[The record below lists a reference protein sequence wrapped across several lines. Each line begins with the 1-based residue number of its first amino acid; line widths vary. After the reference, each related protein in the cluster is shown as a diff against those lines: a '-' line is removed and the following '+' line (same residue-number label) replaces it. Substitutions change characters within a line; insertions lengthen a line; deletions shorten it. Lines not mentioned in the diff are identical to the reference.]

1 MYIIFFYFSY
11 FPGLWSFETSFGM
24 LVNYL
29 MYMENCIVIKNLDDD
44 WAYKRDLIY
53 SGTWVK
59 GDNLDQNKECDY
71 SILQSMLLETWWIH
85 CVSS

>member
-1 MYIIFFYFSY
+1 
-11 FPGLWSFETSFGM
+11 
-24 LVNYL
+24 

-71 SILQSMLLETWWIH
+71 SILQSMLLET
-85 CVSS
+85 

>member
-1 MYIIFFYFSY
+1 
-11 FPGLWSFETSFGM
+11 M

-29 MYMENCIVIKNLDDD
+29 MYMQNCIVIKNLDDD

-59 GDNLDQNKECDY
+59 GDNLDQNKEYDY
-71 SILQSMLLETWWIH
+71 SILQSMLLET
-85 CVSS
+85 

>member
-1 MYIIFFYFSY
+1 
-11 FPGLWSFETSFGM
+11 M

-29 MYMENCIVIKNLDDD
+29 MYMQNCIVIKNLDDD

-71 SILQSMLLETWWIH
+71 SILQSMLLET
-85 CVSS
+85 